1 MLFTS
6 VPTKT
11 LVQTITSSS
20 TKLIVNNIT
29 GWNGSALTSSEFGT
43 RLFAVLRNA
52 DNTII
57 EILELDPSTTAAG
70 ATTGFDI
77 LKAGMKFTGDLTTE
91 VAASKLTWVK
101 NQTFVELGSHVPQLL
116 NHMVQLIGDQ
126 AIAGVK
132 TFSSLPATTA
142 GDAIADNDLVRK
154 AQLDLAVLGQIGTD
168 KLVWAGTA
176 GETIADG
183 DLVYFDTI
191 TNNEWMKSD
200 ANTAGSVNNALLG
213 IAQGAGTDGVAITGG
228 ILLYGVDDAQSGLT
242 VGNIIY
248 ASDTAGDIS
257 ESAGTTEVVLGISKS
272 ATTIYFNPR
281 YAQQITEDQ
290 QDAMVGKSGTTPSG
304 SNLFIDEDYTA
315 EAKTAS
321 KIPVRDANGDVL
333 VTTTPTAG
341 DAATSKTFVEAADAA
356 VLAVVASKEYGVNTE
371 TADTYWTYTVPG
383 ITTFATSNNT
393 VVDFNSYSRHTSSGA
408 AYSTMGIMGNGSVP
422 TYTAASGKELRVKFR
437 VKFDGD
443 EARLAVGLVQS
454 NSAIHAVRTSV
465 ADGIRLI
472 ADSGVFYFSSANG
485 TTNENTDIDSGLT
498 DTNWNTV
505 EFIFDP
511 TVDAEIWVN
520 GTLEGTHS
528 TSLPDGALM
537 FAIGQETG
545 SGIIQISPI
554 TFSVEN

>member
-1 MLFTS
+1 MNFM
-6 VPTKT
+6 P
-11 LVQTITSSS
+11 
-20 TKLIVNNIT
+20 
-29 GWNGSALTSSEFGT
+29 
-43 RLFAVLRNA
+43 R
-52 DNTII
+52 
-57 EILELDPSTTAAG
+57 
-70 ATTGFDI
+70 FD
-77 LKAGMKFTGDLTTE
+77 
-91 VAASKLTWVK
+91 
-101 NQTFVELGSHVPQLL
+101 
-116 NHMVQLIGDQ
+116 
-126 AIAGVK
+126 
-132 TFSSLPATTA
+132 
-142 GDAIADNDLVRK
+142 
-154 AQLDLAVLGQIGTD
+154 
-168 KLVWAGTA
+168 
-176 GETIADG
+176 
-183 DLVYFDTI
+183 
-191 TNNEWMKSD
+191 
-200 ANTAGSVNNALLG
+200 
-213 IAQGAGTDGVAITGG
+213 
-228 ILLYGVDDAQSGLT
+228 
-242 VGNIIY
+242 
-248 ASDTAGDIS
+248 
-257 ESAGTTEVVLGISKS
+257 
-272 ATTIYFNPR
+272 
-281 YAQQITEDQ
+281 QQITEDQ

-393 VVDFNSYSRHTSSGA
+393 VVDANSYSRHTSSGA
-408 AYSTMGIMGNGSVP
+408 AYSTMGIMGNGSGT
-422 TYTAASGKELRVKFR
+422 TYTAASGKKLRVKFR

-443 EARLAVGLVQS
+443 SARLAVGLVES
-454 NSAIHAVRTSV
+454 NSTIHAVRTSV

-485 TTNENTDIDSGLT
+485 STNENTDIDSGLT

-528 TSLPDGALM
+528 TSLPAGALM

-545 SGIIQISPI
+545 SGVIQISPI

>member
-1 MLFTS
+1 MTRKYVQTHKHYLKATISSTATSITLTFLQKMGGASSLSMTDYGDLGIATIDPTSASKAENISFTGITANANGTYTLTGVTRGLKGVDDYATGGNQVAHS
-6 VPTKT
+6 GGAT
-11 LVQTITSSS
+11 LVFSNSAVFYDQFGNIYNAQTWALKQSFTVVPESAADA
-20 TKLIVNNIT
+20 T
-29 GWNGSALTSSEFGT
+29 GG
-43 RLFAVLRNA
+43 
-52 DNTII
+52 
-57 EILELDPSTTAAG
+57 
-70 ATTGFDI
+70 
-77 LKAGMKFTGDLTTE
+77 
-91 VAASKLTWVK
+91 
-101 NQTFVELGSHVPQLL
+101 
-116 NHMVQLIGDQ
+116 
-126 AIAGVK
+126 
-132 TFSSLPATTA
+132 
-142 GDAIADNDLVRK
+142 NDLVRYS
-154 AQLDLAVLGQIGTD
+154 QLQ
-168 KLVWAGTA
+168 
-176 GETIADG
+176 
-183 DLVYFDTI
+183 
-191 TNNEWMKSD
+191 S
-200 ANTAGSVNNALLG
+200 ALLG
-213 IAQGAGTDGVAITGG
+213 TLLSAPLVMPGNGGEDLVVDQLVFLNRADSEWYKADADTAAEVENVMLGITRGAGTDGAAIASG
-228 ILLYGVDDAQSGLT
+228 ITILGKHTFSTAALT
-242 VGNIIY
+242 ANNIYY
-248 ASDTAGDIS
+248 ASNTAGGVS
-257 ESAGTTEVVLGISKS
+257 TTPGTNEVTLGIAIS
-272 ATTIYFNPR
+272 TTVMNFMPR
-281 YAQQITEDQ
+281 FDQQITEDQ

-408 AYSTMGIMGNGSVP
+408 AYSTMGIMGNGSGS

-528 TSLPDGALM
+528 TYLPVGALM

>member
-1 MLFTS
+1 MTRKYVQTHKHYLKATISSTATSITLTFLQKMGGASSLSMTDYGDLGIATIDPTSASKAENISFTGITANANGTYTLTGVTRGLKGVDDYATGGNQVAHS
-6 VPTKT
+6 GGAT
-11 LVQTITSSS
+11 LVFSNSAVFYDQFGNIYNAQTWALKQSFTVVPESAADA
-20 TKLIVNNIT
+20 T
-29 GWNGSALTSSEFGT
+29 GG
-43 RLFAVLRNA
+43 
-52 DNTII
+52 
-57 EILELDPSTTAAG
+57 
-70 ATTGFDI
+70 
-77 LKAGMKFTGDLTTE
+77 
-91 VAASKLTWVK
+91 
-101 NQTFVELGSHVPQLL
+101 
-116 NHMVQLIGDQ
+116 
-126 AIAGVK
+126 
-132 TFSSLPATTA
+132 
-142 GDAIADNDLVRK
+142 NDLVRYS
-154 AQLDLAVLGQIGTD
+154 QLQ
-168 KLVWAGTA
+168 
-176 GETIADG
+176 
-183 DLVYFDTI
+183 
-191 TNNEWMKSD
+191 S
-200 ANTAGSVNNALLG
+200 ALLG
-213 IAQGAGTDGVAITGG
+213 TLLSAPLVMPGNGGEDLVVDQLVFLNRADSEWYKADADTAAEVENVMLGITRGAGTDGAAIASG
-228 ILLYGVDDAQSGLT
+228 ITILGKHTFSTAALT
-242 VGNIIY
+242 ANNIYY
-248 ASDTAGDIS
+248 ASNTAGGVS
-257 ESAGTTEVVLGISKS
+257 TTPGTNEVTLGIAIS
-272 ATTIYFNPR
+272 TTVMNFMPR
-281 YAQQITEDQ
+281 FDQQITEDQ

-383 ITTFATSNNT
+383 ITTFDTSNNT
-393 VVDFNSYSRHTSSGA
+393 VVDANSYSRHTSSGA
-408 AYSTMGIMGNGSVP
+408 AYSTMGIMGNGSGP

-545 SGIIQISPI
+545 SGIIHISPI